1 MTWYIIKI
9 KNVIRS
15 LKFKNLK
22 YPNNQE
28 VIDNKNQDDKANL
41 IMDKYRNILE
51 GKLTKNQNYLK

>member
-41 IMDKYRNILE
+41 IMDKYRNIFE
-51 GKLTKNQNYLK
+51 GKLAKNQNYLK

>member
-28 VIDNKNQDDKANL
+28 VIDNKNQDDKVNL

>member
-1 MTWYIIKI
+1 M
-9 KNVIRS
+9 IRS

-41 IMDKYRNILE
+41 IMDKYRNIFE
-51 GKLTKNQNYLK
+51 GKLAKNQNYLK